1 MFSNKASSPP
11 KGSVPIRTFMWSG
24 SLCCFMIR
32 VLQAIMHISTKGINT
47 FAKQTKIPAKEFKLK
62 HFFHPG

>member
-11 KGSVPIRTFMWSG
+11 KGSVPIRAFMWSG

-32 VLQAIMHISTKGINT
+32 VLWAVMHISTKGINA
-47 FAKQTKIPAKEFKLK
+47 FAKQTKIPAKKFKLK
-62 HFFHPG
+62 HSFHPG